1 MLHIVFPDL
10 EDVEVFCSVSSNF
23 PGMLVG
29 QQSPSSHPKQ
39 INVSSIQVAFF
50 LVSGAIVLFYHP
62 PLNFM
67 FWKLVP
73 WHYLSKVL
81 SGSQILTMNNKKEGM
96 GASQRWFPMQN
107 VTRWLTA
114 LFFFFFGQSG
124 WAKGECLSEGW
135 KEGSLSSA
143 MMLKPLVL
151 FLSLVMR
158 FLALKWM
165 VGMHFLW
172 WNMHRILDLD
182 FVV

>member
-1 MLHIVFPDL
+1 MLANSL
-10 EDVEVFCSVSSNF
+10 
-23 PGMLVG
+23 L
-29 QQSPSSHPKQ
+29 
-39 INVSSIQVAFF
+39 QVIPNKSMF
-50 LVSGAIVLFYHP
+50 LVSRWHSSLFLGLLYFSNTLLSILCFENWSHGITFP
-62 PLNFM
+62 KSCLEVKY
-67 FWKLVP
+67 WP
-73 WHYLSKVL
+73 W
-81 SGSQILTMNNKKEGM
+81 T
-96 GASQRWFPMQN
+96 
-107 VTRWLTA
+107 TRKREWGPARDDFQCKMWPDDSLHF
-114 LFFFFFGQSG
+114 FFFFFGQSG